1 MPAQITA
8 RYFYPPI
15 CPESFATKTR
25 LEKIFAE
32 IAEVHFSAYNTVTD
46 DLSSSVEWFPEE
58 EKLLATIQGTG
69 RAQLLYGKLF
79 INGKQVKGFPPA
91 PRSIQ
96 EILSEN
102 DITWSSEAYDFAYQQ
117 PDRTRWDCKQEDF
130 VLKTYQERLS
140 ADLVRVCTLH
150 HPYTNAGSYVQDV
163 WEAPEEAKLKFLKD
177 RLDSKQLVGVGAY
190 YQNKAVA
197 FIEAFNLDLAARLGF
212 PVYSTKAG
220 LLITCLTVQTEV
232 AGYGLG
238 SKLVE
243 NLKEEA
249 SRQDYRSLQVV
260 AFPDKENWQP
270 YSFYKKH
277 KFKEIKEID
286 GFSRIMLYEL

>member
-32 IAEVHFSAYNTVTD
+32 IPEVKFNTYNTVKD
-46 DLSSSVEWFPEE
+46 NLNSSTGWFPAE
-58 EKLLATIQGTG
+58 EKLLATIQGKG
-69 RAQLLYGKLF
+69 SAQLLYGKLF

-102 DITWSSEAYDFAYQQ
+102 DIAWSSEAYDFAYQQ
-117 PDRTRWDCKQEDF
+117 PDRTRWDCTQEDF
-130 VLKTYQERLS
+130 VLKTYQDRLTS
-140 ADLVRVCTLH
+140 DVIKVCTLH
-150 HPYTNAGSYVQDV
+150 HPYTNAGSYDQGV

-177 RLDSKQLVGVGAY
+177 SLASKQLVGVGAY

-212 PVYSTKAG
+212 PVYSTEAG

-238 SKLVE
+238 SQLVE
-243 NLKEEA
+243 DLKEEA
-249 SRQDYRSLQVV
+249 SRQGYKSLQVV
-260 AFPDKENWQP
+260 TFPDKENWQP

-277 KFKEIKEID
+277 KFKEMKAID

>member
-15 CPESFATKTR
+15 CPESFATKNR

-32 IAEVHFSAYNTVTD
+32 IPEVNFSAYNTVTD
-46 DLSSSVEWFPEE
+46 DLSSSAKWFPPEE
-58 EKLLATIQGTG
+58 ELLATLQGTG
-69 RAQLLYGKLF
+69 STQLLYGKLF
-79 INGKQVKGFPPA
+79 INGKQVQGFPPA
-91 PRSIQ
+91 PKSIQ
-96 EILSEN
+96 EILNEN
-102 DITWSSEAYDFAYQQ
+102 DITWSSEAYDFNYQQ
-117 PDRTRWDCKQEDF
+117 PDRARWDCKREDF
-130 VLKTYQERLS
+130 AFKTYQERLTS
-140 ADLVRVCTLH
+140 DLIRVCTLH
-150 HPYTNAGSYVQDV
+150 HPYTNAVSYDQDV

-177 RLDSKQLVGVGAY
+177 KVASEQLVGVGAY

-197 FIEAFNLDLAARLGF
+197 FIEAFNLNLAAALGF
-212 PVYSTKAG
+212 PVYSTKAS

-238 SKLVE
+238 SKLVN

-249 SRQDYRSLQVV
+249 SRQGYNSLQVV

-270 YSFYKKH
+270 YSFYKNH
-277 KFKEIKEID
+277 KFKVVKEID
-286 GFSRIMLYEL
+286 GFSRLMLYEL